1 MKSLL
6 TRQPPRDKMQR
17 ETRVP
22 IRVIDKTLIPKQVC
36 PTGMVDGALSWLS
49 RIPTER
55 DFDRRKGQYSS
66 SRSPPRRYKKR
77 DLVNEN
83 RTAKEKKEKTTK

>member
-1 MKSLL
+1 MKNLL
-6 TRQPPRDKMQR
+6 TRQPPSDIMQR
-17 ETRVP
+17 EKSVT
-22 IRVIDKTLIPKQVC
+22 IQVIARTLIPKQVY

-66 SRSPPRRYKKR
+66 SRNPPRIY
-77 DLVNEN
+77 
-83 RTAKEKKEKTTK
+83 EK